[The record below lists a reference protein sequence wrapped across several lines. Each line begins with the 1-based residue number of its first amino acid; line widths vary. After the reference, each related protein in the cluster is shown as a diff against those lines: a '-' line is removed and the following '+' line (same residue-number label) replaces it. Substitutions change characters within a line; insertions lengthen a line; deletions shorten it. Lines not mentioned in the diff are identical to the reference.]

1 MIQIMRLMIYLLLI
15 SSFILHPSSFL
26 RADGGTVRMSEKK
39 GGYLITVFT
48 APAPFRAGPVDI
60 SVLVQ
65 DALTGELVPQ
75 TRVTVRM
82 TKTPSVSPPDAGGS
96 RRTGVT
102 PVAPELA
109 LEYPATREAATNKLL
124 HAAQFEL
131 PEPGRWQ
138 LEVQVEGVHGL
149 AVIGGELEAAPPLP
163 RWRELWLWIGWPALA
178 IALFGIHQVLARRRL
193 SRSAVPPAI

>member
-1 MIQIMRLMIYLLLI
+1 
-15 SSFILHPSSFL
+15 
-26 RADGGTVRMSEKK
+26 MSEKR
-39 GGYLITVFT
+39 GGYRITVFT

-82 TKTPSVSPPDAGGS
+82 TKPGL
-96 RRTGVT
+96 
-102 PVAPELA
+102 LA
-109 LEYPATREAATNKLL
+109 SEYPATREAATNKLL

-131 PEPGRWQ
+131 PEPGRWH

-149 AVIGGELEAAPPLP
+149 AVIGGELGAAPPLP

-178 IALFGIHQVLARRRL
+178 IALFGIHQVLARRR
-193 SRSAVPPAI
+193 SAKAGPPLRGGPTPAPHD